1 MKILFSKKGSYARL
15 VDEDRLI
22 FCVDYRYFDASGNEV
37 PSEPRFCKEN
47 TEDDDDETWYQDWMK
62 NEGLEQPLKAVS
74 TIDIDWEIDDGFGCF
89 GFQNEA
95 GEFVIEPQYAYAHEF
110 TQGLA
115 SVNLNRTWYKSEEGK
130 RFYENHYGYINERGQ
145 TIIGFQFDEA
155 APFNKYG
162 VAVVTDIIRGTWL
175 IDTEGNEIPGTRFP
189 YLSDGHE
196 YDERFLE
203 FSYDL
208 ASEAPVGIYDTKE
221 RKILLEPSIDSII
234 EYSED
239 LILVYERN
247 GPFGYSDFRQ
257 YFINS
262 KGEILYPWLYQKG
275 FAITRKPDANR
286 VAAVAI
292 SEYTELQGK
301 PICYFPHDGKKYER
315 KFIYGLYS
323 SKEEF
328 LLPLE
333 YDEIRNLGN
342 NLWGCHKDGV
352 VTIVRTEEGD

>member
-1 MKILFSKKGSYARL
+1 MKILFSKKGSRFWLA
-15 VDEDRLI
+15 DEDRMI
-22 FCVDYRYFDASGNEV
+22 FCVDYHYFDASGNEV
-37 PSEPRFCKEN
+37 PFELKFHNPDA
-47 TEDDDDETWYQDWMK
+47 EDDGDETWHQDWMK

-74 TIDIDWEIDDGFGCF
+74 TIEVDWEIDDGFGCF

-115 SVNLNRTWYKSEEGK
+115 SVNLNRTWYKTEDGK
-130 RFYENHYGYINERGQ
+130 RYYENHFGYINERGQ
-145 TIIGFQFDEA
+145 TVIGFQFDEA

-162 VAVVTDIIRGTWL
+162 VAVVSDILHGTWL
-175 IDTEGNEIPGTRFP
+175 IDTNGNEIPGTRFP

-234 EYSED
+234 EYNED

-262 KGEILYPWLYQKG
+262 KGEKLYPWLNPKE
-275 FAITRKPDANR
+275 FAVVRVPDENS

-292 SEYTELQGK
+292 SKYTELSGN
-301 PICYFPHDGKKYER
+301 PMSYFYINGKKYER

-333 YDEIRNLGN
+333 YDDIRSLGN
-342 NLWGCHKDGV
+342 NLWSCRKDGV
-352 VTIVRTEEGD
+352 VTIVQTEEGD